1 MASVVYAG
9 TSLFTIDRPTA
20 AAVTY
25 AVTAIVGSVLI
36 VGGVFL
42 LHRKD
47 AHTFFTR

>member
-1 MASVVYAG
+1 V
-9 TSLFTIDRPTA
+9 DRSPG

-47 AHTFFTR
+47 AHAFFTR